1 MVQTSLTPP
10 DAELDAVSSTTL
22 ALAMLHVSA
31 LVLGHV
37 LGNKSAELGPFIFTL
52 TVLSFPITFLT
63 TDLLNERCGRSVAR
77 SVTVIAV
84 LCVFLA
90 FGLIEIARQIP
101 AASSTH
107 LPLGAFEHVLSVPV
121 AHALALLSGYVCGQL
136 ADIQVFH
143 RVRKMTG
150 GRLLW
155 VRVVSSTAIGEAVDG
170 VAVSAFLV
178 AAPSSVVGATPVST
192 LLHIT
197 WDQAVVRMALMLALL
212 PMVYFLHRTGKHRR

>member
-1 MVQTSLTPP
+1 
-10 DAELDAVSSTTL
+10 
-22 ALAMLHVSA
+22 MLHVSA

-63 TDLLNERCGRSVAR
+63 TDLLNERWGRSVAR
-77 SVTVIAV
+77 RVTVMSV
-84 LCVFLA
+84 LCVVLA

-101 AASSTH
+101 AASGTH
-107 LPLGAFEHVLSVPV
+107 LPLGAFEHVLAVPA
-121 AHALALLSGYVCGQL
+121 AHVLALLSGYVCGQL

-143 RVRKMTG
+143 RVRKITG
-150 GRLLW
+150 SRLLW

-170 VAVSAFLV
+170 VTVSAFLV
-178 AAPSSVVGATPVST
+178 AAPTSVVGATPVST

-212 PMVYFLHRTGKHRR
+212 PMVYFLHRTGRYRR